1 MSEAVQ
7 LVPGIALFFGLLIGS
22 FLNVAVH
29 RIPRRESLVHPRS
42 RCPHCKTQIAA
53 RDNIPVLSWLL
64 LRGRCRHCGAGIS
77 PRYPLVELGT
87 GLLFALVAGVYGMTW
102 LTPLYCAFGALLI
115 AAALIDHSE
124 HWIPD
129 RISLGGLL
137 FGLLAAPAAVHASTG
152 DAWWPDAA
160 LPSLAGALLGGGVF
174 WAFGFLHARLCDAL
188 GRRFEHWPGEAP
200 LRPGRLDYWTW
211 FPGLGFGDVK
221 LMAMVGAFL
230 GPAGVLWTL
239 FLSAVF
245 GVLFGL
251 PAALAKSDIKQPFGF
266 APAISLGALTVVLLP
281 QLARMPVFMLLPW

>member
-1 MSEAVQ
+1 MSEAEQ
-7 LVPGIALFFGLLIGS
+7 LVPGIALLFGLLIGS

-29 RIPRRESLVHPRS
+29 RIPRQESLVHPRS
-42 RCPHCKTQIAA
+42 RCPHCKKQIAA

-77 PRYPLVELGT
+77 LRYPLVELGT
-87 GLLFALVAGVYGMTW
+87 GMIFALVAAVYGATL

-115 AAALIDHSE
+115 AAALIDYSE

-137 FGLLAAPAAVHASTG
+137 FGLLAAPAAVHLSVG
-152 DAWWPDAA
+152 DAWQDAA
-160 LPSLAGALLGGGVF
+160 LRSLYGALLGGGSF

-188 GRRFEHWPGEAP
+188 GRRFEHWPGEVQ

-221 LMAMVGAFL
+221 LLAMVGAFL
-230 GPAGVLWTL
+230 GPAGALWTL
-239 FLSAVF
+239 LLSAVF

-251 PAALAKSDIKQPFGF
+251 PVALAKNDIKQPFGF
-266 APAISLGALTVVLLP
+266 APAISLGALVVVLLP
-281 QLARMPVFMLLPW
+281 QFVQMHRLIH